1 MCVCVSCG
9 FFSHLINGL
18 TNTMKPQN
26 NIDLAKPKSRAPQI
40 FFGMFLLM
48 KIIEHVCEINC
59 ERFNSFS
66 WNLDGHYEI

>member
-1 MCVCVSCG
+1 
-9 FFSHLINGL
+9 
-18 TNTMKPQN
+18 MKPQN